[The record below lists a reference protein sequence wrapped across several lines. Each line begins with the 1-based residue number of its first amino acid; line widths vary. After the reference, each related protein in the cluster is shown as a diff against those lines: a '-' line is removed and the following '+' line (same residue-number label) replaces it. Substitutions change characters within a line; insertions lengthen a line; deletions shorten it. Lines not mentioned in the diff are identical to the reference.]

1 MKKLFSVLVLCP
13 IYVMAAP
20 VNINQAD
27 AEAISGALT
36 GIGPKKAAA
45 IIQYR
50 EQHGSFKTVN
60 DLENVEGIGQKT
72 ILANEKDILLS
83 EENVPAEK
91 PKDSSAVK

>member
-13 IYVMAAP
+13 IYVLAAP

-27 AEAISGALT
+27 AEAISDALT

-45 IIQYR
+45 IVQYR
-50 EQHGSFKTVN
+50 EQHGAFKTVS
-60 DLENVEGIGQKT
+60 DLENVDGIGQKT

-83 EENVPAEK
+83 EEIAPVEK
-91 PKDSSAVK
+91 PADKPKR